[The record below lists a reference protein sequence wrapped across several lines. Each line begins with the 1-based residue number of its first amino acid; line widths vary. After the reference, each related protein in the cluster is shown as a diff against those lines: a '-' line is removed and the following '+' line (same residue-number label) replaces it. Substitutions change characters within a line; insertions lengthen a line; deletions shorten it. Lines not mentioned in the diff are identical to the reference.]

1 MIASCPSVACPNSR
15 TLARLSIPKDSTLT
29 VGFPTKTG
37 FSGSVPRLRSL
48 RTPPILLR
56 FYGDNTTVTFALA
69 DSGVRAQCPIQHSA
83 EVRHAET
90 FTRHCTRKHTDG
102 GAGTDYSGL
111 SAPFSLS
118 PKNAGSDSER
128 QRAKPLRNDEHQRSG
143 SRGRSFCD
151 PARQSEPD
159 SVSQTGP
166 LRSTFTRKSAG
177 VTTEAAPDFSLVRSH
192 LSS

>member
-15 TLARLSIPKDSTLT
+15 TLARLSIPKDCTLT

-83 EVRHAET
+83 ELRHAET

-118 PKNAGSDSER
+118 PKNAGSHSER
-128 QRAKPLRNDEHQRSG
+128 QRARPCEMTNIS
-143 SRGRSFCD
+143 
-151 PARQSEPD
+151 
-159 SVSQTGP
+159 
-166 LRSTFTRKSAG
+166 
-177 VTTEAAPDFSLVRSH
+177 EAALAVGRFVIRHASPSPIQSPRRAHCVRHSRENLLV
-192 LSS
+192 